1 MKRVSISVP
10 VPLLGDPTIFPS
22 EPFIIAA
29 GKELTVVCDE
39 EGLRSIQ
46 DLYNRIIE
54 TNKLRLPNLSQDRK
68 ECLYLAAAL
77 KIKHGDGISSALVS
91 KELKPIFGSMWQL
104 SLPLVYAS
112 YTGYCIAAK
121 KSEDPVIIFKR
132 RLLKLHDEYIEL
144 DGLKKTRLS
153 SYVTDVVSHAV
164 GRLSVEAAEAL
175 RKRNTS
181 ALAAVLNCFS
191 GLLLASF
198 EWDENLLKLNQ
209 YITSTHKNG
218 YKGCAY
224 IPSWK
229 ILVKL

>member
-1 MKRVSISVP
+1 MKRVSVSVP
-10 VPLLGDPTIFPS
+10 VPLLGDPTLFPS

-39 EGLRSIQ
+39 GLQSIQ
-46 DLYNRIIE
+46 DLYNRIVE
-54 TNKLRLPNLSQDRK
+54 TNKLRQSNLSQEQK

-77 KIKHGDGISSALVS
+77 KIKYGEGISSTLVS
-91 KELKPIFGSMWQL
+91 KELKPILGRMWQL
-104 SLPLVYAS
+104 TLPLVYAS

-121 KSEDPVIIFKR
+121 KSEDPVIVFKR
-132 RLLKLHDEYIEL
+132 RLLKVHDEYIEL
-144 DGLKKTRLS
+144 SGLKKTGLS

-191 GLLLASF
+191 GLLFALF

-209 YITSTHKNG
+209 YITYTHKNG

>member
-1 MKRVSISVP
+1 MKHVSVSVP
-10 VPLLGDPTIFPS
+10 VPLLGDPTIFPT

-29 GKELTVVCDE
+29 GKELTVICDE
-39 EGLRSIQ
+39 EGLQSIQ
-46 DLYNRIIE
+46 GLYNRIIE
-54 TNKLRLPNLSQDRK
+54 ANKLHLPNLSQDQK
-68 ECLYLAAAL
+68 ECLCLAAAL
-77 KIKHGDGISSALVS
+77 KIKYGDGISSSLIS
-91 KELKPIFGSMWQL
+91 KELKPIFGRMWQL

-121 KSEDPVIIFKR
+121 KSEDPVIVFKR
-132 RLLKLHDEYIEL
+132 RLLKVHYEHIEL
-144 DGLKKTRLS
+144 GGLKKTRLS
-153 SYVTDVVSHAV
+153 SYVTDVVDHAV

-175 RKRNTS
+175 RKRDGC

-191 GLLLASF
+191 GLLLALF
-198 EWDENLLKLNQ
+198 EWDENLLSLNQ